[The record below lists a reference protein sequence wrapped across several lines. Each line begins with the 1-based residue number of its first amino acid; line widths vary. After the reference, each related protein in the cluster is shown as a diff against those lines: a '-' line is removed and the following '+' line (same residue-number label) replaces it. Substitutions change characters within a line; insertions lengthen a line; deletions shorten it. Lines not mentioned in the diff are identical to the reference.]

1 MPGPRFGLLDA
12 AMLALDGAEVN
23 GLPVEGVE
31 TEGWLGEWLDRFTG
45 NETLAVL
52 PPPAGLSAEL
62 RPYQAYG
69 YSWLEFQRRWG
80 IGVCLADD
88 MGLGKTIQTL
98 AMLQQVKEQA
108 GALPAPVLLV
118 APTSVVVN
126 WAKEAARF
134 TPGLRTL
141 VHQGAQRLRGEEFG
155 AAARQHDLVATSYA
169 LVRRDA
175 ALLQEID
182 WFGVILDEAQ
192 NIKNPATRQTQA
204 IRRLPATFRLALTGT
219 PVENRLAEL
228 WSIMHFLNPGFLG
241 SQHTFR
247 TYFALPVERY
257 GDEQAAARL
266 RRLVSPFILRRV
278 KTDPNVIQDLPEKQE
293 TKEYCTLS
301 TEQATLYEAVVRE
314 SLQAIEGARDSGLDG
329 ATGGADDIERKGMV
343 LAMLMKL
350 KQICNHPAQFLHQ
363 IDRPAKTGAPARI
376 PWPAAGSWS
385 AWSSWSTSCWMPATM
400 PSSSRSLP
408 RWAASCAPSC
418 RTALACRCSS
428 CTAAHHP
435 ANAMKWWSSSSR
447 KLVGRASSCSR

>member
-1 MPGPRFGLLDA
+1 MPGRRSGCSTPPL
-12 AMLALDGAEVN
+12 LALDGAEVN
-23 GLPVEGVE
+23 GLPVEDVE
-31 TEGWLGEWLDRFTG
+31 TEGWLGEWLDHFTG
-45 NETLAVL
+45 NEKLAVL
-52 PPPAGLSAEL
+52 PPPAGLSADL

-98 AMLQQVKEQA
+98 AMLQRVKEQA

-134 TPGLRTL
+134 TPDLRTL
-141 VHQGAQRLRGEEFG
+141 VHQGAQRIRGEEFG

-175 ALLQEID
+175 AMLQDID

-247 TYFALPVERY
+247 ARFALPVERY

-278 KTDPNVIQDLPEKQE
+278 KTDPNVIQDLPDKQE

-314 SLQAIEGARDSGLDG
+314 SLQAIAGTRDDAGA
-329 ATGGADDIERKGMV
+329 IERKGMV

-363 IDRPAKTGAPARI
+363 IDPGSETRERRRGSPGPQRQAGAPGRAGRR
-376 PWPAAGSWS
+376 AAGCRRPRPHLL
-385 AWSSWSTSCWMPATM
+385 AVCRDGRLPA
-400 PSSSRSLP
+400 L
-408 RWAASCAPSC
+408 PSC

-428 CTAAHHP
+428 CTAARRP
-435 ANAMKWWSSSSR
+435 ASAMKWWSSSSR
-447 KLVGRASSCSR
+447 RPAGRASSCSRSRPAAPG